1 MKVITIVDLE
11 GMPEGSVLQNAT
23 EVTVDG
29 VKCWRGMWSS
39 MYGSYTETVKQ
50 TDAEEWTAEKHDP
63 LHGLFPLSEE
73 VKASAAYQAWL
84 KVATRNSKWMK

>member
-1 MKVITIVDLE
+1 MKIITIVDLE
-11 GMPEGSVLQNAT
+11 GMPEGSVLQDAV

-39 MYGSYTETVKQ
+39 MYGSYMETVSQ

-73 VKASAAYQAWL
+73 MKASQAYQALL
-84 KVATRNSKWMK
+84 KLWKKETR